1 MARSHVGTEGTA
13 VVKRMSWSA
22 VFAGVVVVLII
33 QLALS
38 LLGMGIGMTTVDPQ
52 QQGGIPGAT
61 TFGIGAA
68 IWWIVTTL
76 IAVGAGGWVA
86 GRLAGM
92 PRRIDGLLHG
102 LITFGFATLL
112 LFYLVTSTAATL
124 IGGTF
129 STAGN
134 LLSAAGQGAGGLAG
148 ELSSQVS
155 DQALSTV
162 RGEIESALR
171 EAGVNPQRVNLEQ
184 EAREIGRQLIQGELS
199 QQDLERTATEMAR
212 RTGIPPEQARAQLQE
227 WQQSYQQAMGQ
238 AEQQARQAADVAAST
253 ASQAGIWSFV
263 ALLIGAVAGTVG
275 GMVGTPR
282 DIY

>member
-1 MARSHVGTEGTA
+1 MARNHVGTEGIA

-38 LLGMGIGMTTVDPQ
+38 LLGIGIGMTTVDPQ
-52 QQGGIPGAT
+52 QQGGTPGAT

-112 LFYLVTSTAATL
+112 LFYLVTSTAASL

-129 STAGN
+129 SAAGN
-134 LLSAAGQGAGGLAG
+134 VLSAAGQGAGGLAG
-148 ELSSQVS
+148 QISSQVS

-162 RGEIESALR
+162 RQEIEAALR
-171 EAGVNPQRVNLEQ
+171 EAGVDPQRVNLEQ

-199 QQDLERTATEMAR
+199 QEDLERTATEMAR
-212 RTGIPPEQARAQLQE
+212 RTGIPPEQARARLQE
-227 WQQSYQQAMGQ
+227 WQQSYQQAMDQ

-263 ALLIGAVAGTVG
+263 ALLIGGVAGAVG
-275 GMVGTPR
+275 GMIGTPR
-282 DIY
+282 DLY

>member
-1 MARSHVGTEGTA
+1 MAQSYSEGA
-13 VVKRMSWSA
+13 AAVKRMSWSA

-38 LLGMGIGMTTVDPQ
+38 LLGMGIGMTTIDPQ
-52 QQGGIPGAT
+52 QQGGTPGAT

-112 LFYLVTSTAATL
+112 LFYLVTSTAASL

-129 STAGN
+129 SAAGN
-134 LLSAAGQGAGGLAG
+134 VLSAASQGASGIAG
-148 ELSSQVS
+148 QISTQVS
-155 DQALSTV
+155 DQALSSV
-162 RGEIESALR
+162 RQEIEAALR
-171 EAGVNPQRVNLEQ
+171 EAGVNPQRVNVEQ

-199 QQDLERTATEMAR
+199 GQDLERTATEMAR
-212 RTGIPPEQARAQLQE
+212 RTGIPPQHARAQLQE
-227 WQQSYQQAMGQ
+227 WQQRAQQAMDQ
-238 AEQQARQAADVAAST
+238 AEQQALQAANAAAST

-263 ALLIGAVAGTVG
+263 ALLIGAVAGSIG
-275 GMVGTPR
+275 GMIGTPR
-282 DIY
+282 DLY

>member
-1 MARSHVGTEGTA
+1 MARSSSDIQGA
-13 VVKRMSWSA
+13 AAVKRMSWSA

-38 LLGMGIGMTTVDPQ
+38 LLGIGIGMTTVDPQ
-52 QQGGIPGAT
+52 QQGGTPGAT

-112 LFYLVTSTAATL
+112 LFYLVTSTAASL

-129 STAGN
+129 SAAGN
-134 LLSAAGQGAGGLAG
+134 VLSAAGQGASGLAG
-148 ELSSQVS
+148 QISSQVS
-155 DQALSTV
+155 DPALATV
-162 RGEIESALR
+162 RREIEAALR

-199 QQDLERTATEMAR
+199 EQDLERTATEMAR
-212 RTGIPPEQARAQLQE
+212 RTGIPPEQARARLQE
-227 WQQSYQQAMGQ
+227 WQQRAQRAMDQ
-238 AEQQARQAADVAAST
+238 AEQQARQAAEVAANT

-263 ALLIGAVAGTVG
+263 ALLIGGVAGAIG

-282 DIY
+282 DLY

>member
-1 MARSHVGTEGTA
+1 MAHTYLGTEGTA

-22 VFAGVVVVLII
+22 VFAGVVVVLIV

-52 QQGGIPGAT
+52 QQGGMPGAT

-68 IWWIVTTL
+68 IWWMVTTL

-112 LFYLVTSTAATL
+112 LFYLVTSTAASL

-129 STAGN
+129 SAAGN
-134 LLSAAGQGAGGLAG
+134 VLSAAGQGAGGVASQI
-148 ELSSQVS
+148 SSQVS

-184 EAREIGRQLIQGELS
+184 EAREIGRQLIQGELT

-212 RTGIPPEQARAQLQE
+212 RTGIPPEQARSQLQE
-227 WQQSYQQAMGQ
+227 WQQSYQQALGQ

-253 ASQAGIWSFV
+253 AAQAGIWSFV
-263 ALLIGAVAGTVG
+263 ALLIGGVAGAVG
-275 GMVGTPR
+275 GMIGTPR
-282 DIY
+282 DL